1 MERFEKLVNTY
12 LQDMLIGKADA
23 LDNLMKATN
32 THCTMVAYG
41 RLFDKDKIEEVVS
54 DTYLKI
60 SINVDKCEAGIR
72 GYNWMLTILLNV
84 VKDYNRETAKS
95 KEIGLFSDEYI
106 GTDFEESSNLR
117 IDIEDAMNR
126 HLLRS
131 ETVLV
136 KMRYYEGYS
145 VEELAIKFDLKKCQV
160 YYILS
165 KSLVKLKQ
173 YLKGY
178 NRR

>member
-1 MERFEKLVNTY
+1 M
-12 LQDMLIGKADA
+12 
-23 LDNLMKATN
+23 
-32 THCTMVAYG
+32 
-41 RLFDKDKIEEVVS
+41 
-54 DTYLKI
+54 
-60 SINVDKCEAGIR
+60 
-72 GYNWMLTILLNV
+72 LNV

-106 GTDFEESSNLR
+106 GTDFEESRNLR